1 MSTLGTRTKLL
12 FTLAIFLFVMFLVG
26 ETNAG
31 QRFLRG
37 TPSEN
42 PSVYAD
48 QYGSSGIMPLVYCAV
63 PSGVLL
69 LLSLVSYKADRRRV
83 E

>member
-1 MSTLGTRTKLL
+1 MSTLGIRTKLL
-12 FTLAIFLFVMFLVG
+12 FSLAIFLFVLFLAG

-48 QYGSSGIMPLVYCAV
+48 QYGGSGIMPLVYCAV
-63 PSGVLL
+63 PAGVLL